1 MPKRT
6 RPHRESLLK
15 DLQSPKEA
23 AQYLN
28 AAMEDSPEMFLIALK
43 DVAEARDIPKVAAEA
58 GVARETVYRML
69 RRSGNPRYGNLI
81 GILRAIGVRMRFE
94 VNPKHETRR

>member
-6 RPHRESLLK
+6 RPYRESLLE

-94 VNPKHETRR
+94 VNPKRETRR

>member
-6 RPHRESLLK
+6 RPYRESLLK

-94 VNPKHETRR
+94 VNPKRETRR

>member
-6 RPHRESLLK
+6 RPYRESLLE

-28 AAMEDSPEMFLIALK
+28 AAMEDSPEMFLMALK

-81 GILRAIGVRMRFE
+81 GILRATGVRMRFE
-94 VNPKHETRR
+94 VNPKRETRR